1 MPFVS
6 IVGRVRQDQNLNI
19 SVKDIFMFKT
29 IENLYDNKL
38 KGQLIQSNNDA
49 ERLNGNQVTNSMEE
63 IDLLPIQEYL
73 LKKGGFSANH
83 FNQHLVFRIPRFD
96 EKKLKNCVAKL
107 VSYHKIFRIRFKKY
121 AGGKYS
127 QYYLTDLDS
136 EEINLVQVKRHPSTE
151 IYSQTELHELFKNKT
166 DIENGPLYMVGYL
179 YDEESN
185 TSARVW
191 ICIHELIA
199 DLTSCRIISDD
210 LQQLYIDSNVDSTS
224 CYKHWSNTVKHHT
237 NRIGT
242 GEMKH
247 SQSLFNRHIHNF
259 NQVATE
265 NEQTNNGMN
274 ETEII
279 LPEDIT
285 KVLLNDCNKVYNTQI
300 EHLLLTALGYT
311 LCEEIT
317 NLREN
322 YVMFE
327 CSARDFANNLDMNRS
342 IGMFRTIYPVRLQL
356 AEDDVCRSIINVK
369 EHVKQVPNNGIG
381 FCTIPS
387 NETNNLPCVLF
398 NYLGEFG
405 NENNTTDNGDEWH
418 LLDACCEN
426 IMNENTKELIK
437 ISSLI
442 INAQMRLN
450 IKTKMGI
457 ETTVQFGKAFEL
469 NIEKIIKYIQSVN
482 RRFLTRSDV
491 CYVIADSEYLHR
503 IQLEKEV
510 DAMFLANSLQQ
521 GFVYHSLKQ
530 SNIDDAYI
538 VQSVFQYQI
547 RINQNLLRMA
557 WEHAQQR
564 FSSLRLR
571 FDWQDKVIQIIDKK
585 YALDWRFIDLTTEEQ
600 DVSKQERKIKE
611 IQEQDRNERFK
622 LNIGNLFRLYLIQQ
636 KTDLYALILSFHHII
651 LDGWS
656 LPILLDYVHQEY
668 LNLIES
674 EHASLLLTRS
684 ASSSSLRDESYENAQ
699 IYLQKHRLDNIDYWE
714 NEIDQIE
721 ERCDLTGLLKAE
733 IKNKVMLN
741 QYDHVKQPQS
751 RTMIIK
757 GNLYRS
763 LKDICR
769 QSGLTLSSILQFV
782 WHKILSIYG
791 NSSQT
796 IIGTTVSGRNIPVN
810 DVETSVGL
818 FINTLPLIV
827 NHGVDELLINAIKT
841 IQDKMN
847 EMITRSNVD
856 FSQLS
861 KGKMKHALFDAL
873 FVYENYPTLEGK
885 VERQEALLK
894 FERKYN
900 AEKLDY
906 PLAVVAYETVANGS
920 VTIVVNYAGELFANE
935 TIADLLDVANVLL
948 IQIGDGQVMR
958 VSDLSLLPKA
968 QLKMINDWSETLTNV
983 TESCTQITLHKLFEV
998 EVEKSCDKI
1007 AIVYND
1013 IQLTYRELNEKANQ
1027 LAHYLRSIYDI
1038 QPDDLIALLLDKSEL
1053 MIVSILAVW
1062 KSGAAYVP
1070 IDPTYPDERIQF
1082 ILQDTKAKIMI
1093 TNKKYMT
1100 RLDRHDIMKIAVDC
1114 PLVNQLVNNNRMTF
1128 NPDLNTTKDNLAYVI
1143 YTSGTTGQPKGVMVQ
1158 HGSVASFRKDVKL
1171 EFFENNDSEPLPEVI
1186 LFLANYCFEV
1196 SIEQIALSIL
1206 SSNTLIVPENIS
1218 TIDEKFY
1225 LCLKENRLTYLSI
1238 TPSHLQHINLKQLK
1252 YLRTLSVAGEELPE
1266 RVFERIR
1273 REYHGKIINAYGIT
1287 ECTVYNMVYVYMNGM
1302 KYKNSIGSLLSNTKR
1317 FVLNNNLQ
1325 MLPIYAIGELYLTGN
1340 CLSRGYLNR
1349 PKLTA
1354 ERFLPNPFQTDEE
1367 KKTGKNARIYKT
1379 GDLVRWLP
1387 GGELEYLGRNDLQ
1400 VKIRGLRIELG
1411 EIESVLASYQGVNR
1425 SVVLAKEHK
1434 TRNMGMAGTKYL
1446 VGYYNSDNVTDE
1458 SDLIQYMQSKL
1469 PDHMVPNRLIRIEKI
1484 PLTINGKLDTKA
1496 LPELDFFVD
1505 ENNYCAPRN
1514 ELEVTLCAIW
1524 SDILGIEKVG
1534 IKDDFFRMGG
1544 DSVSSVQ
1551 LVGRIEKDLNLDVS
1565 IRDVFSFR
1573 TIDSLCHNVCL
1584 KNFIPK
1590 VIKVC
1595 DTQRSEQGVLT
1606 GEVPLVPIQ
1615 EWFFAKC
1622 TVGINHW
1629 NQAFLIETPNLDQS
1643 KLNDCLMTLI
1653 DYHDAFKLRF
1663 KRLDDTKYCQYYDD
1677 SIHIRGL
1684 LRLNRLDVRSLEQ
1697 NENSNKL
1704 LHDTLT
1710 KWQSQFDIENGPLF
1724 AIGYLSG
1731 FAEDKGQIWFSMH
1744 HLIVDT
1750 VSWRIICDDLRRLYD
1765 GSSNLGKKGSS
1776 YGEWSRCVQSYGT
1789 RKSTTEELYWRNLVS
1804 NMCCF
1809 NDNLSKHTVVSAS
1822 RLTTNATSIT
1832 LNTIQTCSLLRD
1844 CPQAYGT
1851 NINVLL
1857 LTAFGYALKELTE
1870 NRINYVTLE
1879 GHGREDIGDDNVNI
1893 SRTVGWFTT
1902 MYPILLEIDDDLMRS
1917 IMNIKAHLMQ
1927 VPNKGIGYGTIIGY
1941 KDQDLP
1947 RVSFNY
1953 LGQFET
1959 ASSTRRWYLT
1969 DGIVGNEHA
1978 EDDFDGDVIAVNGL
1992 CMKGQMRFNITSRL
2006 NSDRTIQL
2014 ANSFKSKL
2022 ENIIDDCFTTKSL
2035 IEIDY
2040 SNDFAH
2046 PFVLLNTNAN
2056 TILFVLPPG
2065 NGGAESYF
2073 NNIVPYLSA
2082 YKLVLFNNY
2091 YHNLKEKKLE
2101 KGLSFET
2108 LARLYIK
2115 YIKLIQS
2122 NGPYN
2127 FLGWSFGGVLSFEI
2141 SRQLNNAGDRIAN
2154 IFMIDS
2160 YFNTHTASF
2169 EIGTMHEIDTIG
2181 EINHSYLPQIEN
2193 EAFGL
2198 NITTMNINIVLFKA
2212 KKMNKDEWLR
2222 DQLELSQYYVNS
2234 TFNCLDTF
2242 MNHKCIRLIEMHNES
2257 HLSWVSNKQQ
2267 IVNMCNY
2274 LTSVLK

>member
-1 MPFVS
+1 
-6 IVGRVRQDQNLNI
+6 
-19 SVKDIFMFKT
+19 
-29 IENLYDNKL
+29 
-38 KGQLIQSNNDA
+38 
-49 ERLNGNQVTNSMEE
+49 
-63 IDLLPIQEYL
+63 
-73 LKKGGFSANH
+73 
-83 FNQHLVFRIPRFD
+83 
-96 EKKLKNCVAKL
+96 
-107 VSYHKIFRIRFKKY
+107 
-121 AGGKYS
+121 
-127 QYYLTDLDS
+127 
-136 EEINLVQVKRHPSTE
+136 
-151 IYSQTELHELFKNKT
+151 
-166 DIENGPLYMVGYL
+166 
-179 YDEESN
+179 
-185 TSARVW
+185 
-191 ICIHELIA
+191 
-199 DLTSCRIISDD
+199 
-210 LQQLYIDSNVDSTS
+210 
-224 CYKHWSNTVKHHT
+224 
-237 NRIGT
+237 
-242 GEMKH
+242 
-247 SQSLFNRHIHNF
+247 
-259 NQVATE
+259 
-265 NEQTNNGMN
+265 
-274 ETEII
+274 
-279 LPEDIT
+279 
-285 KVLLNDCNKVYNTQI
+285 
-300 EHLLLTALGYT
+300 
-311 LCEEIT
+311 
-317 NLREN
+317 
-322 YVMFE
+322 
-327 CSARDFANNLDMNRS
+327 
-342 IGMFRTIYPVRLQL
+342 
-356 AEDDVCRSIINVK
+356 
-369 EHVKQVPNNGIG
+369 
-381 FCTIPS
+381 
-387 NETNNLPCVLF
+387 
-398 NYLGEFG
+398 
-405 NENNTTDNGDEWH
+405 
-418 LLDACCEN
+418 
-426 IMNENTKELIK
+426 
-437 ISSLI
+437 
-442 INAQMRLN
+442 
-450 IKTKMGI
+450 
-457 ETTVQFGKAFEL
+457 
-469 NIEKIIKYIQSVN
+469 
-482 RRFLTRSDV
+482 
-491 CYVIADSEYLHR
+491 
-503 IQLEKEV
+503 
-510 DAMFLANSLQQ
+510 
-521 GFVYHSLKQ
+521 
-530 SNIDDAYI
+530 
-538 VQSVFQYQI
+538 
-547 RINQNLLRMA
+547 
-557 WEHAQQR
+557 
-564 FSSLRLR
+564 
-571 FDWQDKVIQIIDKK
+571 
-585 YALDWRFIDLTTEEQ
+585 
-600 DVSKQERKIKE
+600 
-611 IQEQDRNERFK
+611 
-622 LNIGNLFRLYLIQQ
+622 
-636 KTDLYALILSFHHII
+636 
-651 LDGWS
+651 
-656 LPILLDYVHQEY
+656 
-668 LNLIES
+668 
-674 EHASLLLTRS
+674 
-684 ASSSSLRDESYENAQ
+684 
-699 IYLQKHRLDNIDYWE
+699 
-714 NEIDQIE
+714 
-721 ERCDLTGLLKAE
+721 
-733 IKNKVMLN
+733 
-741 QYDHVKQPQS
+741 
-751 RTMIIK
+751 
-757 GNLYRS
+757 
-763 LKDICR
+763 
-769 QSGLTLSSILQFV
+769 
-782 WHKILSIYG
+782 
-791 NSSQT
+791 
-796 IIGTTVSGRNIPVN
+796 
-810 DVETSVGL
+810 
-818 FINTLPLIV
+818 
-827 NHGVDELLINAIKT
+827 
-841 IQDKMN
+841 
-847 EMITRSNVD
+847 
-856 FSQLS
+856 
-861 KGKMKHALFDAL
+861 
-873 FVYENYPTLEGK
+873 
-885 VERQEALLK
+885 
-894 FERKYN
+894 
-900 AEKLDY
+900 
-906 PLAVVAYETVANGS
+906 
-920 VTIVVNYAGELFANE
+920 
-935 TIADLLDVANVLL
+935 
-948 IQIGDGQVMR
+948 
-958 VSDLSLLPKA
+958 
-968 QLKMINDWSETLTNV
+968 
-983 TESCTQITLHKLFEV
+983 
-998 EVEKSCDKI
+998 
-1007 AIVYND
+1007 
-1013 IQLTYRELNEKANQ
+1013 
-1027 LAHYLRSIYDI
+1027 
-1038 QPDDLIALLLDKSEL
+1038 
-1053 MIVSILAVW
+1053 
-1062 KSGAAYVP
+1062 
-1070 IDPTYPDERIQF
+1070 
-1082 ILQDTKAKIMI
+1082 
-1093 TNKKYMT
+1093 MT

-1128 NPDLNTTKDNLAYVI
+1128 NPDPNTTKDNLAYVI

-1158 HGSVASFRKDVKL
+1158 HGSVASFRNDVKL
-1171 EFFENNDSEPLPEVI
+1171 EFFENNDSEPLSEAI
-1186 LFLANYCFEV
+1186 LFLANYCFDV

-1225 LCLKENRLTYLSI
+1225 LCLNENRLTYLSI

-1325 MLPIYAIGELYLTGN
+1325 ILPIYAIGELYLTGN

-1354 ERFLPNPFQTDEE
+1354 ERFLPSPFQTDEE

-1387 GGELEYLGRNDLQ
+1387 DGELEYLGRNDLQ

-1434 TRNMGMAGTKYL
+1434 TRNMDMAGTKYL

-1469 PDHMVPNRLIRIEKI
+1469 PDRMVPNRLIRIEKI

-1573 TIDSLCHNVCL
+1573 TIDSLCLNVCL

-2040 SNDFAH
+2040 SNDFEH
-2046 PFVLLNTNAN
+2046 PFVLLNTNVN

-2160 YFNTHTASF
+2160 YFNTHNASF